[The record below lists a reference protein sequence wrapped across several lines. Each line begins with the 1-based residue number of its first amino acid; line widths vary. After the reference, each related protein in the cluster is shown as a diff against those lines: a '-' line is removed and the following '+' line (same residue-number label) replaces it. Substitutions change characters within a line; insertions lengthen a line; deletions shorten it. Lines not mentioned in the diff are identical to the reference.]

1 MRSRLLERIHPTEL
15 IEARAAAE
23 SKPLPAAP
31 APKPPNWG
39 RDMIAFLRV
48 EAPAVPAADHHRY
61 DPDRLLPRHAT
72 MRRVTP
78 ARVVLDDID
87 TVTADVARAFATR
100 PELRHDTA
108 VLMALA
114 PIVAMLKGSVA

>member
-1 MRSRLLERIHPTEL
+1 MLDRVRERIHPQEL
-15 IEARAAAE
+15 VKLRAAAE

-31 APKPPNWG
+31 APKPIGWG

-61 DPDRLLPRHAT
+61 DPDRLLPRHAVV
-72 MRRVTP
+72 RRVTP

-87 TVTADVARAFATR
+87 TVTADVAAVLAAR
-100 PELRHDTA
+100 PELRHNAA

-114 PIVAMLKGSVA
+114 PVMAQLKGVEL